1 MERISGGEAIVRSL
15 IDRGVDT
22 VFGLPGVQT
31 YAVFDAL
38 HRFGGKVRGVFSRH
52 EQGAGY
58 MAFGYAR
65 STGRPGVYCV
75 VPGPG
80 VLNSAAALCT
90 AWGCNEPVLC
100 ITGEVPSQF
109 IGRRRGYLH
118 ELPDQLGT
126 MRSLVKW
133 AARIDTAAQ
142 APEIIE
148 EAFRQ
153 MTSGRPGPVVV
164 EMAWDVMARRAPVVF
179 PGPRSAPAKPP
190 LDERQIALGAQLA
203 AAAQRPLLMTG
214 SGAAAAGGEVL
225 ALAELLDAPVSAF
238 RSGRGVVSEERELGL
253 NCVEAYELWAETDLL
268 IAVGTRLEAPY
279 IRWAP
284 PGGYVERP
292 AQPKLLRID
301 IDPLEM
307 TRLRADV
314 GIVGDAAEAAAALAG
329 ELRKLRG
336 GENPRPDAERRARI
350 AAARRAARPKIES
363 LQPQAAWLAA
373 MRRAMPRDGILVEE
387 ISQVGYVALCGFP
400 IYAPRTFLSSGF
412 QGTLGFGFPTALGAK
427 IAHPDKAVVS
437 INGDGGFLYCLSELS
452 AAAQQNIGV
461 AAVVFNNHAY
471 QNVRRDQLALF
482 RGRVTGADLET
493 PDFAALAE
501 TFGVR
506 GARADSPERLEQ
518 ELAQAI
524 RRGAP
529 AVIEV
534 EVEKDSEANPWP
546 VINPGL

>member
-38 HRFGGKVRGVFSRH
+38 HRLGGNRGGKVRGVFSRH

-164 EMAWDVMARRAPVVF
+164 EAAWDVMARRAPVVF
-179 PGPRSAPAKPP
+179 PERRPAPAGPP
-190 LDERQIALGAQLA
+190 LDERQVARAAQLA
-203 AAAQRPLLMTG
+203 AAAERPLIMTG
-214 SGAAAAGGEVL
+214 S
-225 ALAELLDAPVSAF
+225 
-238 RSGRGVVSEERELGL
+238 GVVSEEHELGL
-253 NCVEAYELWAETDLL
+253 NCVEAHELWAETDLL

-284 PGGYVERP
+284 PGGYIERP

-307 TRLRADV
+307 TRLRADI

-336 GENPRPDAERRARI
+336 GARARPDAARRARI
-350 AAARRAARPKIES
+350 AAARRTARPKIES

-387 ISQVGYVALCGFP
+387 ISQVGYAALCGFP
-400 IYAPRTFLSSGF
+400 IYAPRTFISSGF
-412 QGTLGFGFPTALGAK
+412 QGTLGFGFPTALGVK
-427 IAHPDKAVVS
+427 IANPDKAVVS

-461 AAVVFNNHAY
+461 VAVVFNNHAY
-471 QNVRRDQLALF
+471 QNVRRDQMALF
-482 RGRVTGADLET
+482 EGRVTGADLET

-506 GARADSPERLEQ
+506 GVRAESPERLEE

-529 AVIEV
+529 TVIEV
-534 EVEKDSEANPWP
+534 EIEKDSEATPWP
-546 VINPGL
+546 VINPGLG

>member
-38 HRFGGKVRGVFSRH
+38 HRLGGKVRGVFSRH

-118 ELPDQLGT
+118 ELPDQLAT

-153 MTSGRPGPVVV
+153 MTTGRPGPVVV

-179 PGPRSAPAKPP
+179 PEPRPAPAKPP
-190 LDERQIALGAQLA
+190 LDERQIARGAQLA

-284 PGGYVERP
+284 PGGCVERP

-336 GENPRPDAERRARI
+336 GENPHRLPD
-350 AAARRAARPKIES
+350 P
-363 LQPQAAWLAA
+363 
-373 MRRAMPRDGILVEE
+373 
-387 ISQVGYVALCGFP
+387 
-400 IYAPRTFLSSGF
+400 
-412 QGTLGFGFPTALGAK
+412 
-427 IAHPDKAVVS
+427 
-437 INGDGGFLYCLSELS
+437 DGGNRAHRRPRRRLRAHRGGGAAGLPARERSALSRND
-452 AAAQQNIGV
+452 AAGTA
-461 AAVVFNNHAY
+461 
-471 QNVRRDQLALF
+471 ALF
-482 RGRVTGADLET
+482 RRGPRHGQRQ
-493 PDFAALAE
+493 AL
-501 TFGVR
+501 
-506 GARADSPERLEQ
+506 
-518 ELAQAI
+518 LAH
-524 RRGAP
+524 
-529 AVIEV
+529 
-534 EVEKDSEANPWP
+534 
-546 VINPGL
+546 